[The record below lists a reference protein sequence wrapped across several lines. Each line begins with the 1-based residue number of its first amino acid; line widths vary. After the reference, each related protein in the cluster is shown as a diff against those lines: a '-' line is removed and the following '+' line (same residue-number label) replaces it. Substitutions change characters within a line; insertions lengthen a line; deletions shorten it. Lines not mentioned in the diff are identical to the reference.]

1 MEEIGKN
8 GCKGWGRDRLN
19 VGRELGCAVCC
30 WVGQEARQAGK
41 GKTGKRRE
49 KGRAVRAAQLVALF
63 AAWALWVL
71 SGSDAIAALETE
83 PNCSTAL
90 LPPGLKHP
98 T

>member
-1 MEEIGKN
+1 M
-8 GCKGWGRDRLN
+8 
-19 VGRELGCAVCC
+19 CC

-41 GKTGKRRE
+41 GKAGKHRE

-63 AAWALWVL
+63 AVWALWVL